1 MMILF
6 PFVNKLCVCE
16 ESNGRSQVKTLPPKQ
31 TSNQK
36 WVYSRRWC
44 HFPNTRLG
52 GGVCLSAQPI
62 RDVNHVSCAQS
73 DYLLYMLS
81 IMTLA
86 VSLLELGYFHLYMTM
101 SGKRDVIS

>member
-1 MMILF
+1 MFVKNQMGEVKLKLSLQSKLVTRNGFTLDAGVIF
-6 PFVNKLCVCE
+6 PIRG
-16 ESNGRSQVKTLPPKQ
+16 S
-31 TSNQK
+31 
-36 WVYSRRWC
+36 
-44 HFPNTRLG
+44 G